1 MIKLSVGFASN
12 YATQNN
18 RKGVRPLG
26 VTIQCK
32 TSISVPYMVPY
43 LVPYQFRCLSNSG
56 PVIHYQTTINQ
67 KYKAFKLDN
76 NINNNTKYCHEE
88 YFVLKNSKL
97 RFVITI
103 VQLKFDNRQ
112 LKGELSRLY
121 RIFE

>member
-32 TSISVPYMVPY
+32 TSISVPYMVP

-76 NINNNTKYCHEE
+76 YIKNNTKYCHEE
-88 YFVLKNSKL
+88 YFVLKNPKF

-103 VQLKFDNRQ
+103 VQ
-112 LKGELSRLY
+112 
-121 RIFE
+121 